1 MTRIYTLQEPAPGC
15 FVLMVSI
22 WNCNQNYGYI
32 EVMFTKSDV
41 HNIAYHQRFA
51 GGSLMP
57 TAIVS
62 EFHLVLNKV
71 ARLRAGEKVEDLNKP
86 SPDSILRFDDDLPE

>member
-15 FVLMVSI
+15 FVLMISI

-32 EVMFTKSDV
+32 EVMYTSSDI

-51 GGSLMP
+51 GGSLLP
-57 TAIVS
+57 SDIVL
-62 EFHLVLNKV
+62 EFHRAVCKV
-71 ARLRAGEKVEDLNKP
+71 IRLRAGESVEDLNKP
-86 SPDSILRFDDDLPE
+86 SKDPALSLEDDLPF